1 MLTRRQTL
9 LSWVLVLVALI
20 SWATSA
26 AFVAKYAGIE
36 DGSPSVALML
46 AAGWVML
53 AVLLVLSFSILLSLG
68 LWMLTA
74 ARADDALR
82 VGGNLFYYLAWKEVR
97 DYLDRLPT
105 KG

>member
-1 MLTRRQTL
+1 
-9 LSWVLVLVALI
+9 
-20 SWATSA
+20 
-26 AFVAKYAGIE
+26 
-36 DGSPSVALML
+36 
-46 AAGWVML
+46 ML

>member
-9 LSWVLVLVALI
+9 LSWVLVLAALI
-20 SWATSA
+20 LWASGA
-26 AFVAKYAGIE
+26 AFIAKYAGVE
-36 DGSPSVALML
+36 DGSSSVTLVL
-46 AAGWVML
+46 VVGWAML
-53 AVLLVLSFSILLSLG
+53 AVLLVLSFSILVSLG
-68 LWMLTA
+68 LWMFTA

-82 VGGNLFYYLAWKEVR
+82 TGGNLFYYLAWKEVR